1 MDFVASL
8 FAGLGLFFIGIRL
21 IGANLKQMA
30 GRKLRRLITRAVSG
44 TGSTAA
50 FGLLAGAIM
59 QSVNAVTFVLV
70 ALVSAGAIDKRRA
83 MPVISWANL
92 GTSLLVLVAAL
103 SMHDFILLLIGA
115 TGLAFYF
122 NLDQSSRYRYL
133 ISALLGVGLLF
144 LGVDLIKTA
153 AHALRDSDMLR
164 EAMAMSARFWPVSF
178 AIGLAVAM
186 VIQSSTTVT
195 VVAMAMA
202 GAGLLPFASGAMIVI
217 GAGLGSG
224 LSGLTLAGRLTGSAR
239 QLVLYQIA
247 LKAVGV
253 AALML
258 VFLADWVAGGQLVVP
273 LLDRIG
279 LSKSAELAAV
289 YLALQSASTLCMAL
303 LDAPICRLIEAQAP
317 PSIEEVLGKPQY
329 LSEAAMG
336 DADTA
341 ILVANREQA
350 RLLASLPRYL
360 DGLREDGDAGDLSV
374 QARCEVDRTIARECN
389 MFVAELAERYTS
401 RDVLDQALG
410 LRDRNELITALQA
423 SLVELAES
431 AGGADYENVRMLLH
445 SLVESLHLML
455 ETLADVATTPD
466 AEDLAMLRMLT
477 HDRSELMD
485 SIRRRMQAEALP
497 HDAQQR
503 AFAATTVF
511 ERCVWLLRRYAL
523 LLDAGTED
531 APVAP
536 RAFEELSRAGPKLA
550 RAM

>member
-103 SMHDFILLLIGA
+103 NMHDFILVLIGA

-122 NLDQSSRYRYL
+122 NLDQASRYRYL
-133 ISALLGVGLLF
+133 VSALLGVGLLF

-153 AHALRDSDMLR
+153 AHALRDSEMLR
-164 EAMAMSARFWPVSF
+164 TAMAMSARFWPVSF
-178 AIGLAVAM
+178 AIGLAVAL

-202 GAGLLPFASGAMIVI
+202 GAGLLPFAAGAMIVI

-258 VFLADWVAGGQLVVP
+258 VFLADWIAAGRLVMP
-273 LLDRIG
+273 LLDHLG
-279 LSKSAELAAV
+279 LSRSAELAAV
-289 YLALQSASTLCMAL
+289 YLTLQAASTLCIAL
-303 LDAPICRLIEAQAP
+303 LDAPISRLIEAQAP

-360 DGLREDGDAGDLSV
+360 DALREDGDADDLSV
-374 QARCEVDRTIARECN
+374 QARCEVDRTITRECN
-389 MFVAELAERYTS
+389 MFLAELAERYTS
-401 RDVLDQALG
+401 RDVLDQTLR
-410 LRDRNELITALQA
+410 LRDRNELIVALQT

-431 AGGADYENVRMLLH
+431 AGGAAYDNVRALLH

-455 ETLADVATTPD
+455 ESLADVAAMPD
-466 AEDLAMLRMLT
+466 EEDLRMLRMLT

-485 SIRRRMQAEALP
+485 SIRRRMQAEAMP

-503 AFAATTVF
+503 AFAATTIF
-511 ERCVWLLRRYAL
+511 ERCVWLLRRYVL
-523 LLDAGTED
+523 LLDPAGEEESN
-531 APVAP
+531 ARP
-536 RAFEELSRAGPKLA
+536 FEEPSRAGQTLA

>member
-103 SMHDFILLLIGA
+103 NMHDVILVLIGA
-115 TGLAFYF
+115 TGLAFYC

-133 ISALLGVGLLF
+133 VSALLGVGLLF

-153 AHALRDSDMLR
+153 AHALRDSEMLR
-164 EAMAMSARFWPVSF
+164 AAMAMSARFWPISF

-253 AALML
+253 AALLL
-258 VFLADWVAGGQLVVP
+258 VFLADGIAGGQLVVP
-273 LLDRIG
+273 LLDRLG
-279 LSKSAELAAV
+279 LSRSAELAAV
-289 YLALQSASTLCMAL
+289 YLALQAASTLCMAL
-303 LDAPICRLIEAQAP
+303 LDAPISRLIEAQAP

-350 RLLASLPRYL
+350 RLLASLPLYL
-360 DGLREDGDAGDLSV
+360 GGLREDGDAGDLSV
-374 QARCEVDRTIARECN
+374 QARCEVDRSVTRECN
-389 MFVAELAERYTS
+389 MFLAELAERYTS
-401 RDVLDQALG
+401 RDVLDQALR
-410 LRDRNELITALQA
+410 LRDRNELIVSLQT

-431 AGGADYENVRMLLH
+431 AGGAAYDNVRTLLH

-455 ETLADVATTPD
+455 ETLADVAATPD
-466 AEDLAMLRMLT
+466 PEDIALLRMLT

-511 ERCVWLLRRYAL
+511 ERCVWLLRRYVL
-523 LLDAGTED
+523 LLDPGTED
-531 APVAP
+531 ESAVP
-536 RAFEELSRAGPKLA
+536 RAFEEPSRAAPRLA

>member
-103 SMHDFILLLIGA
+103 NMHDVILVLIGA
-115 TGLAFYF
+115 TGIAFYC

-133 ISALLGVGLLF
+133 VSALLGVGLLF

-153 AHALRDSDMLR
+153 AHALRDSEMLR
-164 EAMAMSARFWPVSF
+164 EAMAMSARFWPISF

-253 AALML
+253 AALLL
-258 VFLADWVAGGQLVVP
+258 VFLADGIAGGQLVVP
-273 LLDRIG
+273 LLDRLG
-279 LSKSAELAAV
+279 LSRSAELAAV
-289 YLALQSASTLCMAL
+289 YLALQAASTLCMAL
-303 LDAPICRLIEAQAP
+303 LDAPISRLIEAQAP

-350 RLLASLPRYL
+350 RLLASLPLYL
-360 DGLREDGDAGDLSV
+360 GGLREDGDAGDLSV
-374 QARCEVDRTIARECN
+374 QARCEVDRSVTRECN
-389 MFVAELAERYTS
+389 MFLAELAERYTS
-401 RDVLDQALG
+401 RDVLDQALR
-410 LRDRNELITALQA
+410 LRDRNELIVSLQT

-431 AGGADYENVRMLLH
+431 AGGAAYDNVRTLLH

-455 ETLADVATTPD
+455 ETLADVAATPD
-466 AEDLAMLRMLT
+466 PEDIALLRMLT

-511 ERCVWLLRRYAL
+511 ERCVWLLRRYVL
-523 LLDAGTED
+523 LLDPGTED
-531 APVAP
+531 ESAVP
-536 RAFEELSRAGPKLA
+536 RAFEEPSRAAPKLA

>member
-44 TGSTAA
+44 AGSTAA

-70 ALVSAGAIDKRRA
+70 ALVSAGAIDKRKA

-103 SMHDFILLLIGA
+103 SMHDFILVLIGA

-133 ISALLGVGLLF
+133 VSALLGVGLLF

-153 AHALRDSDMLR
+153 AHALRDSEMLR
-164 EAMAMSARFWPVSF
+164 EAMQMSARFWPISF

-202 GAGLLPFASGAMIVI
+202 GAGLLPFAAGAMIVI

-253 AALML
+253 GALML
-258 VFLADWVAGGQLVVP
+258 VFLADWISGGQLVIP
-273 LLDRIG
+273 LLDRLG
-279 LSKSAELAAV
+279 LSRSAELAAV
-289 YLALQSASTLCMAL
+289 YLALQAASTLCIAL
-303 LDAPICRLIEAQAP
+303 LDAPISRLIEAQAP

-360 DGLREDGDAGDLSV
+360 DALREDGAADDLGV
-374 QARCEVDRTIARECN
+374 QGRCEVDRTVTRECN
-389 MFVAELAERYTS
+389 MFLAELAERYTS
-401 RDVLDQALG
+401 RDVLDQTLR
-410 LRDRNELITALQA
+410 LRDRNELIVALQT

-431 AGGADYENVRMLLH
+431 AGGADYDNVRALLH

-455 ETLADVATTPD
+455 ETLADVAATPD
-466 AEDLAMLRMLT
+466 EEDLVMLRMLT

-485 SIRRRMQAEALP
+485 SIRRRMQAEAMP

-511 ERCVWLLRRYAL
+511 ERCVWLLRRYVL
-523 LLDAGTED
+523 LLDPAAEEGRSTR
-531 APVAP
+531 P
-536 RAFEELSRAGPKLA
+536 FEEPGRAGQTLA

>member
-103 SMHDFILLLIGA
+103 NMHDVILVLIGA
-115 TGLAFYF
+115 TGIAFYC

-133 ISALLGVGLLF
+133 VSALLGVGLLF

-153 AHALRDSDMLR
+153 AHALRDSEMLR
-164 EAMAMSARFWPVSF
+164 AAMAMSARFWPISF
-178 AIGLAVAM
+178 AIGLVVAM

-253 AALML
+253 AALLL
-258 VFLADWVAGGQLVVP
+258 VFLADGIAGGQLVVP
-273 LLDRIG
+273 LLDRLG
-279 LSKSAELAAV
+279 LSRSAELAAV
-289 YLALQSASTLCMAL
+289 YLALQAASTLCMAL
-303 LDAPICRLIEAQAP
+303 LDAPISRLIEAQAP

-350 RLLASLPRYL
+350 RLLASLPLYL
-360 DGLREDGDAGDLSV
+360 GGLREDGDAGDLSV
-374 QARCEVDRTIARECN
+374 QARCEVDRSVTRECN
-389 MFVAELAERYTS
+389 MFLAELAERYTS
-401 RDVLDQALG
+401 RDVLDQALR
-410 LRDRNELITALQA
+410 LRDRNELIVSLQT

-431 AGGADYENVRMLLH
+431 AGGAAYDNVRTLLH

-455 ETLADVATTPD
+455 ETLADVAATPD
-466 AEDLAMLRMLT
+466 PEDIALLRMLT

-511 ERCVWLLRRYAL
+511 ERCVWLLRRYVL
-523 LLDAGTED
+523 LLDPGTED
-531 APVAP
+531 ESAVP
-536 RAFEELSRAGPKLA
+536 RAFEEPSRAAPKLA

>member
-103 SMHDFILLLIGA
+103 SMHDLILLLIGV

-133 ISALLGVGLLF
+133 VSALLGVGLLF

-153 AHALRDSDMLR
+153 AHALRDSEMLR

-202 GAGLLPFASGAMIVI
+202 GAALLPFASGAMIVI

-258 VFLADWVAGGQLVVP
+258 LFLADWIVDGQMIVP

-303 LDAPICRLIEAQAP
+303 LEGPICRLIEAQAP

-350 RLLASLPRYL
+350 RLLASLPLYL
-360 DGLREDGDAGDLSV
+360 NGLRDDGDAGDLSV
-374 QARCEVDRTIARECN
+374 QARSEVDRTIARECN
-389 MFVAELAERYTS
+389 MFLAELAERYTS
-401 RDVLDQALG
+401 RDVLDQALR
-410 LRDRNELITALQA
+410 LRDRNELITSMQS

-431 AGGADYENVRMLLH
+431 AGGADYENVRALLH

-455 ETLADVATTPD
+455 ETLADVAATPD
-466 AEDLAMLRMLT
+466 ADDLAMLRMLT

-485 SIRRRMQAEALP
+485 SNRRRMQAEALP

-511 ERCVWLLRRYAL
+511 ERCVWLLRRYVL
-523 LLDAGTED
+523 LLDTGLEE
-531 APVAP
+531 APAAS
-536 RAFEELSRAGPKLA
+536 RSFEEPSRAGPTLA

>member
-44 TGSTAA
+44 AGSTAA

-133 ISALLGVGLLF
+133 VSALLGVGLLF

-153 AHALRDSDMLR
+153 AHALRDSEMLR

-186 VIQSSTTVT
+186 VLQSSTTVT

-258 VFLADWVAGGQLVVP
+258 VFLVDWIAGGQLVVP
-273 LLDRIG
+273 LLDRLG
-279 LSKSAELAAV
+279 LSRSAELAAV
-289 YLALQSASTLCMAL
+289 YLALQAASTLCMAL
-303 LDAPICRLIEAQAP
+303 LDAPISRVIEAQAP

-329 LSEAAMG
+329 LTEAAMG

-350 RLLASLPRYL
+350 RLLASLPLYL

-389 MFVAELAERYTS
+389 MFLAELAERYTS
-401 RDVLDQALG
+401 RDVLDQALR
-410 LRDRNELITALQA
+410 LRDRNELITSLQS

-431 AGGADYENVRMLLH
+431 AGGAEYENVRALLH

-455 ETLADVATTPD
+455 ETLADVAASPD
-466 AEDLAMLRMLT
+466 ADDIAMLRMLT

-485 SIRRRMQAEALP
+485 SIRRRMQAEAMP

-511 ERCVWLLRRYAL
+511 ERCVWLLRRYVL
-523 LLDAGTED
+523 LLDAGAED
-531 APVAP
+531 APAAP
-536 RAFEELSRAGPKLA
+536 RAFEEPSRAGPTLA